1 MAHEHDAA
9 GTTAASIPQHTSA
22 DDSTGSATAERAA
35 GTGTHDERAQ
45 YDFTAIQDKWLP
57 VWEQLR
63 PFATDD
69 PTDKRPRKYIL
80 DMFPYP
86 SGDLHMGHAEA
97 YALGDVVARYWR
109 QQGFNVLH
117 PIGWD
122 AFGLPAENAAI
133 KRGLDPRGW
142 TYDNI
147 AQQKASMRRYA
158 PSFDWDRVLQT
169 SDPSYYRWNQWLFL
183 KLYEKG
189 LAYRK
194 ASQVNWCPF
203 DQTVLANEQVVNGR
217 CERCDNLVTKKKLTQ
232 WYFRITDYADRLLDD
247 LNQLEGAWPSKV
259 LSMQRNWIGR
269 STGADVTFQIEG
281 RDEPVTVYTTRPDTL
296 YGVTFMVV
304 APDSDLAA
312 ELIEGARPEVRKRFD
327 DYLDVVRGTTEMDR
341 LSTERE
347 KTGVFLERHAIN
359 PLTGERL
366 PIWAADYVLSD
377 YGHGAIMAV
386 PAHDQRDLDFARAF
400 DLPVRVVVDTTQ
412 PVTGAIPVIH
422 TDPATGE
429 PILPEEAALESPAE
443 TGEALTGEG
452 RLINSGP
459 FDGLSKSNA
468 IRRVTEAL
476 QGSKLGAPAKN
487 FRLRDWLISRQRYW
501 GTPIPIIH
509 CEKCGEVP
517 VPEADLPVLLPP
529 AEGLDLQPKGTSPLG
544 AATDWVN
551 VSCPKC
557 DGPATRDTDTMDTF
571 VDSSWYFLR
580 FLSANDDTQ
589 AFDPRE
595 AEKWAPVDQYVGGVS
610 HAILHL
616 LYARFIT
623 KVLFDLGYISFTEP
637 FTALLNQGLVLMDG
651 SAMSKSRGNLVKL
664 SEQLDEHG
672 VDAVR
677 LTMAFAG
684 PPEDDID
691 WADVSPSGSAK
702 FLARAWR
709 IADDVTSAPDVVWK
723 TGDPALRRV
732 THRFLADAP
741 GLVESFKFNVVVARL
756 MELVNATRKAIDTGA
771 GPADAAVREAAE
783 VVAMALNLFSPY
795 TAEDMWQKLGYEPSV
810 ALAQWRKPDPTLLIE
825 ESVTAVVQVDGKVRD
840 RLEVSPKIA
849 SDELEAL
856 ARGSEAVKRSVGDRE
871 VVNVI
876 VRAPRLVNIAT
887 KPRG

>member
-1 MAHEHDAA
+1 MAHEHD
-9 GTTAASIPQHTSA
+9 SA
-22 DDSTGSATAERAA
+22 HAPAE
-35 GTGTHDERAQ
+35 GAQ
-45 YDFTAIQDKWLP
+45 YDFADIQKKWLP
-57 VWEQLR
+57 VWEDLK

-69 PTDKRPRKYIL
+69 PADKRPRKYVL

-97 YALGDVVARYWR
+97 YALGDVIARYWR

-122 AFGLPAENAAI
+122 SFGLPAENAAI
-133 KRGLDPRGW
+133 KRGLDPNGW
-142 TYDNI
+142 TNDNI

-169 SDPSYYRWNQWLFL
+169 SDPDYYRWNQWLFL

-269 STGADVTFQIEG
+269 STGADVNFTIEG

-312 ELIEGARPEVRKRFD
+312 ELVRDARPEVKARFD
-327 DYLDVVRGTTEMDR
+327 EYLDAVRGTTEMDR
-341 LSTERE
+341 LSTDRE
-347 KTGVFLERHAIN
+347 KTGVFLERHAVN
-359 PLTGERL
+359 PLTGEKL

-400 DLPVRVVVDTTQ
+400 DLPVRVVLDTNQ

-422 TDPATGE
+422 TDPETGE
-429 PILPEEAALESPAE
+429 PILPDDLPLDNPSE
-443 TGEALTGEG
+443 TGVALTGEG

-468 IRRVTEAL
+468 IRRITEAL
-476 QGSKLGAPAKN
+476 QAGSLGTPAKN

-509 CEKCGEVP
+509 CEIDGEVP
-517 VPEADLPVLLPP
+517 VPESELPVLLPP
-529 AEGLDLQPKGTSPLG
+529 ADGLDLQPKGTSPLG
-544 AATDWVN
+544 AASDWVN
-551 VSCPKC
+551 VTCPKC
-557 DGPATRDTDTMDTF
+557 GGPAKRDTDTMDTF

-580 FLSANDDTQ
+580 FLSVNDDTK
-589 AFDPRE
+589 AFDPAE
-595 AEKWAPVDQYVGGVS
+595 AEKWAPVDQYIGGVT

-616 LYARFIT
+616 LYSRFIT
-623 KVLFDLGYISFTEP
+623 KVLFDLGYLSFTEP
-637 FTALLNQGLVLMDG
+637 FTALLNQGMVLMDG

-664 SEQLDEHG
+664 AEQLDEHG

-677 LTMAFAG
+677 LTMSFAG

-709 IADDVTSAPDVVWK
+709 VANDVTSAPDAVWK
-723 TGDPALRRV
+723 NGDQALRRV

-741 GLVESFKFNVVVARL
+741 GLIEAFKFNVVVARL

-771 GPADAAVREAAE
+771 GPADPAVREAAE
-783 VVAMALNLFSPY
+783 VTAMALNLFAPY
-795 TAEDMWQKLGYEPSV
+795 TAEDMWSILGYEATV

-849 SDELEAL
+849 ADELEAL
-856 ARGSEAVKRSVGDRE
+856 GRSSDAVKRSVGDRE
-871 VVNVI
+871 IVNVI

-887 KPRG
+887 RPRG

>member
-1 MAHEHDAA
+1 MAHEHD
-9 GTTAASIPQHTSA
+9 
-22 DDSTGSATAERAA
+22 SATTPVREA
-35 GTGTHDERAQ
+35 GAH
-45 YDFTAIQDKWLP
+45 YDFAEIQNKWLP
-57 VWEQLR
+57 VWDELK
-63 PFATDD
+63 PFSTAD
-69 PTDKRPRKYIL
+69 PDDKRPRKYVL

-109 QQGFNVLH
+109 HQGFNVLH

-122 AFGLPAENAAI
+122 SFGLPAENAAI
-133 KRGLDPRGW
+133 KRGLDPAGW
-142 TYDNI
+142 TNDNI

-169 SDPSYYRWNQWLFL
+169 SDPGYYRWNQWLFL
-183 KLYEKG
+183 KLHEKG

-247 LNQLEGAWPSKV
+247 LNQLEGAWPAKV

-269 STGADVTFQIEG
+269 STGADVQFTIEG

-312 ELIEGARPEVRKRFD
+312 ELVADARPAVRARFD
-327 DYLDVVRGTTEMDR
+327 QYLETVRGTTEMDR
-341 LSTERE
+341 LSTDRE
-347 KTGVFLERHAIN
+347 KTGVFLERHAVN
-359 PLTGERL
+359 PLTGERI

-400 DLPVRVVVDTTQ
+400 DLPVRIVVDTTQ

-422 TDPATGE
+422 TDPVTGE
-429 PILPEEAALESPAE
+429 PILPDDAPLENPSE
-443 TGEALTGEG
+443 TGVALTGEG

-476 QGSKLGAPAKN
+476 QASGLGAPAKN

-509 CEKCGEVP
+509 CEQCGEVR
-517 VPEADLPVLLPP
+517 VPDSELPVLLPS

-544 AATDWVN
+544 GATDWVN
-551 VSCPKC
+551 VSCPSC
-557 DGPATRDTDTMDTF
+557 GGPAKRDTDTMDTF

-580 FLSANDDTQ
+580 FLNPNDSTQ
-589 AFDPRE
+589 AFDPKE
-595 AEKWAPVDQYVGGVS
+595 AEKWAPVDQYVGGVT

-623 KVLFDLGYISFTEP
+623 KVLFDMGSISFTEP

-691 WADVSPSGSAK
+691 WADVSPAGSAK

-709 IADDVTSAPDVVWK
+709 VAHDVTSAPDVVWK
-723 TGDPALRRV
+723 SGDPALRRV

-741 GLVESFKFNVVVARL
+741 GLVEAFKFNVVVARL
-756 MELVNATRKAIDTGA
+756 MELVNATRKAIDGVP
-771 GPADAAVREAAE
+771 GPGDAAVREAAE
-783 VVAMALNLFSPY
+783 VTAMALNLFAPY

-810 ALAQWRKPDPTLLIE
+810 ALVPWRKADPTLLIE
-825 ESVTAVVQVDGKVRD
+825 EAVVAVFQVDGKVRD
-840 RLEVSPKIA
+840 RVEVSPKI
-849 SDELEAL
+849 STDELEAL
-856 ARGSEAVKRSVGDRE
+856 ARGSEAVTRSVGDRE
-871 VVNVI
+871 IVNVI

-887 KPRG
+887 RG

>member
-1 MAHEHDAA
+1 VAHEHDSA
-9 GTTAASIPQHTSA
+9 GTPVE
-22 DDSTGSATAERAA
+22 G
-35 GTGTHDERAQ
+35 AQ
-45 YDFTAIQDKWLP
+45 YDFAAIQDKWLP
-57 VWEQLR
+57 VWDELK
-63 PFATDD
+63 PFATND
-69 PTDKRPRKYIL
+69 PGDKRPRKYVL

-97 YALGDVVARYWR
+97 YALGDVIARYWR

-147 AQQKASMRRYA
+147 AQQKSSMRRYA
-158 PSFDWDRVLQT
+158 PSFDWDRVLAT
-169 SDPSYYRWNQWLFL
+169 SDPEYYRWNQWLFL
-183 KLYEKG
+183 QLHEKG

-232 WYFRITDYADRLLDD
+232 WYFRITDYGDRLLDD
-247 LNQLEGAWPSKV
+247 LKQLEGAWPSKV

-269 STGADVTFQIEG
+269 STGADVRFEIEG

-296 YGVTFMVV
+296 YGATFMVV

-312 ELIEGARPEVRKRFD
+312 ELVAGTPDAVKQRFEA
-327 DYLDVVRGTTEMDR
+327 YLEQVRGTTEMDR
-341 LSTERE
+341 LSTDRE

-359 PLTGERL
+359 PLNGERL
-366 PIWAADYVLSD
+366 PIWAADYVLAD

-400 DLPVRVVVDTTQ
+400 DLPVRVVVDTNA
-412 PVTGAIPVIH
+412 PVTGAMPVIP
-422 TDPATGE
+422 TDPVTGE
-429 PILPEEAALESPAE
+429 AILPDDIPPLNPAE
-443 TGEALTGEG
+443 TGVALTGDG

-476 QGSKLGAPAKN
+476 QASSLGAVAKN

-509 CEKCGEVP
+509 CETCGEVP
-517 VPEADLPVLLPP
+517 VPVDQLPVLLPP

-544 AATDWVN
+544 AAEDWVN
-551 VSCPKC
+551 VACPRC
-557 DGPATRDTDTMDTF
+557 GAPAKRDTDTMDTF

-580 FLSANDDTQ
+580 FLSPKDETQ
-589 AFDPRE
+589 AFDPAE
-595 AEKWAPVDQYVGGVS
+595 AEKWAPVDQYVGGVT

-616 LYARFIT
+616 LYSRFIT
-623 KVLFDLGYISFTEP
+623 KVLFDLGHLTFTEP
-637 FTALLNQGLVLMDG
+637 FTALLNQGMVLMDG

-664 SEQLDEHG
+664 SDQLDEHG

-677 LTMAFAG
+677 LTMSFAG

-691 WADVSPSGSAK
+691 WADVSPAGSAK

-709 IADDVTSAPDVVWK
+709 IANDVTSSPDVLWK
-723 TGDPALRRV
+723 DGDASLRRV

-741 GLVESFKFNVVVARL
+741 GLVEAFKFNVVVARL
-756 MELVNATRKAIDTGA
+756 MELVNATRKVIDTGA

-783 VVAMALNLFSPY
+783 VTAMALNLFAPY
-795 TAEDMWQKLGYEPSV
+795 TAEDMWAILGYEPSV
-810 ALAQWRKPDPTLLIE
+810 ALAQWRKAEPNLLIE
-825 ESVTAVVQVDGKVRD
+825 ESVIAVVQVDGKVRD
-840 RLEVSPKIA
+840 RLEVSPKI
-849 SDELEAL
+849 STDELEKL
-856 ARGSEAVKRSVGDRE
+856 ARESAAISRSIGDRE

-887 KPRG
+887 KPAA

>member
-1 MAHEHDAA
+1 MAHQHDS
-9 GTTAASIPQHTSA
+9 G
-22 DDSTGSATAERAA
+22 STPAE
-35 GTGTHDERAQ
+35 GAQ
-45 YDFTAIQDKWLP
+45 YDFAAIQSKWLP
-57 VWEQLR
+57 VWDELK

-69 PTDKRPRKYIL
+69 PDDTRPRKYIL

-97 YALGDVVARYWR
+97 YALGDVIARYWR

-122 AFGLPAENAAI
+122 AFGLPAEGAAI
-133 KRGLDPRGW
+133 KRNLDPRDW

-169 SDPSYYRWNQWLFL
+169 CDPDYYRWNQWLFL

-247 LNQLEGAWPSKV
+247 LKQLEGAWPSKV

-269 STGADVTFQIEG
+269 STGADVQFAIEG
-281 RDEPVTVYTTRPDTL
+281 REEPVTVYTTRPDTL

-312 ELIEGARPEVRKRFD
+312 ELVEGARPEVRQRFD
-327 DYLDVVRGTTEMDR
+327 EYLETVRGTTEMDR

-347 KTGVFLERHAIN
+347 KTGVFLERHAVN
-359 PLTGERL
+359 PLTGERI

-412 PVTGAIPVIH
+412 PVTGVIPVIPV
-422 TDPATGE
+422 DPETGE
-429 PILPEEAALESPAE
+429 PMMPEGAPPENPSE
-443 TGEALTGEG
+443 TGVALTGEG

-476 QGSKLGAPAKN
+476 QASSLGEPAKN

-509 CEKCGEVP
+509 CASCGEVP
-517 VPEADLPVLLPP
+517 VPEDQLPVLLPP
-529 AEGLDLQPKGTSPLG
+529 AEGLDLKPKGTSPLG
-544 AATDWVN
+544 AAEDWVN
-551 VSCPKC
+551 VSCPTC
-557 DGPATRDTDTMDTF
+557 GGPAKRDADTMDTF

-580 FLSANDDTQ
+580 FLSPKDDTQ

-595 AEKWAPVDQYVGGVS
+595 AEKWAPVDQYVGGVT

-616 LYARFIT
+616 LYSRFIT
-623 KVLFDLGYISFTEP
+623 KVLFDMGSISFTEP
-637 FTALLNQGLVLMDG
+637 FTALLNQGMVLMEG
-651 SAMSKSRGNLVKL
+651 SAMSKSRGNIVKL

-709 IADDVTSAPDVVWK
+709 VAHDVTSSPDIVWK

-741 GLVESFKFNVVVARL
+741 GLIEAFKFNVVVARL

-771 GPADAAVREAAE
+771 GAGDAAVREAAE
-783 VVAMALNLFSPY
+783 VTAMALNLFSPY
-795 TAEDMWQKLGYEPSV
+795 TAEDMWQLLGYEPSV
-810 ALAQWRKPDPTLLIE
+810 ALAQWRKADPTLLIE

-840 RLEVSPKIA
+840 RVEVSPKISA
-849 SDELEAL
+849 DDLEAL
-856 ARGSEAVKRSVGDRE
+856 ARASEAVIRSVGDRE
-871 VVNVI
+871 IVNVI

-887 KPRG
+887 RPKG